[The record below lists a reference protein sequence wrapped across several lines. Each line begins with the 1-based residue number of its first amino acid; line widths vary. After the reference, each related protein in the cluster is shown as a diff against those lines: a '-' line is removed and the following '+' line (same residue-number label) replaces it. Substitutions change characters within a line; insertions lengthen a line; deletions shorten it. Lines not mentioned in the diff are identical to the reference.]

1 MKALIVDT
9 FNGEGYSGPTI
20 KVSNVRN
27 SVEALDII
35 DDMRLSYG
43 DDFIEKEID
52 GDNKGDVILTLDDGE
67 DQGSI
72 HIMDLPTS
80 EFYIIQVRPQINE
93 VKFFVKMPTMKK
105 ALEVL
110 KEYVVYDD
118 KYGFDED
125 DIEDYDGEANFG
137 SHADNLDCEYY
148 HFEIVQG

>member
-9 FNGEGYSGPTI
+9 FNGEGYSEPTI
-20 KVSNVRN
+20 KVSQERSSSETLRITQEMIN
-27 SVEALDII
+27 
-35 DDMRLSYG
+35 SYG
-43 DDFIEKEID
+43 DEFTQE
-52 GDNKGDVILTLDDGE
+52 NKIGENGDVFITFDDGE